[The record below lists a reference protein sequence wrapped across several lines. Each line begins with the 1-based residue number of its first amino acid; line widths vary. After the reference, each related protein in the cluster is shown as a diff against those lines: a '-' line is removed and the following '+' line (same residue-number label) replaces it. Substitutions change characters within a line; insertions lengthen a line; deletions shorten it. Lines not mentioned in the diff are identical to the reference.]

1 MTRRELRTM
10 TSAFAVALLLTVTPR
25 ADAATRYVTNTGS
38 DGPSCGLALTSACR
52 SISQAVELANPGDT
66 ILVGPGRYGDLNRNG
81 ILGEPGEELG
91 YLTPPA
97 SCSCV
102 LLVHKRVILI
112 SSAGAAVTMIDGRSV
127 DVIQNVLL
135 STGGGEF
142 GRPGKGFTVTG
153 TAQKTASGSLL
164 GEGIVIDEAVTV
176 RGNQVVVTE
185 PAAGNGAI
193 GIAVVNGAPI
203 RIEGNLVTG
212 GWSTG
217 IQGRAGTTVS
227 KNQALSNILGI
238 KADGGSV
245 VGNVAAANGF
255 GIYVTG
261 TASVTGNAAYSNGY
275 GFIFERPFSGVF
287 ARNNMFGNRCGLQ
300 NGLGIVIIGVAGLV
314 ATNNYWGAATGPGS
328 GGAADNVCD
337 ENGGTSN
344 VTPFATKPFTVKPL
358 KP

>member
-1 MTRRELRTM
+1 MTRRDRRTI
-10 TSAFAVALLLTVTPR
+10 TSVCVVVLFFTVAVR
-25 ADAATRYVTNTGS
+25 ADAATRYVADTGS
-38 DGPSCGLALTSACR
+38 DGSSCGLALTSACR
-52 SISQAVELANPGDT
+52 SITQAIALATVGDT

-97 SCSCV
+97 SCNCV
-102 LLVHKRVILI
+102 LLVNKRVILI

-135 STGGGEF
+135 STNGGEF

-153 TAQKTASGSLL
+153 TAQKTSSGVHV
-164 GEGIVIDEAVTV
+164 GEGIVIDEAVMV
-176 RGNQVVVTE
+176 RGNQVVVNE
-185 PAAGNGAI
+185 PAADNGAT

-212 GWSTG
+212 WSTG
-217 IQGRAGTTVS
+217 IRGHAGTTVS
-227 KNQALSNILGI
+227 KNQALSNIAGI
-238 KADGGSV
+238 NADGGSV
-245 VGNVAAANGF
+245 IGNVATANGF

-261 TASVTGNAAYSNGY
+261 TATVTGNAAYGNGY

-287 ARNNMFGNRCGLQ
+287 ARNNMFGNHCGLQ
-300 NGLGIVIIGVAGLV
+300 NGLGIVIIGVADLV

-328 GGAADNVCD
+328 GGPADNVCD
-337 ENGGTSN
+337 ENGGSSN